1 MDQPFQVH
9 KDTLKASLT
18 YAARRN
24 DLIQDA
30 FVRFQLLNYLRY
42 VQPNERIQK
51 AFDTIKIAKVLGGVA
66 ASLNAP
72 CHRMQLMKIHRWV

>member
-18 YAARRN
+18 YAARKKRL
-24 DLIQDA
+24 DVFCKVPAVKLPEIVCSTQ
-30 FVRFQLLNYLRY
+30 RTH
-42 VQPNERIQK
+42 PESIE
-51 AFDTIKIAKVLGGVA
+51 FDTIKIAKVLGGVA

-72 CHRMQLMKIHRWV
+72 CHKMQLM